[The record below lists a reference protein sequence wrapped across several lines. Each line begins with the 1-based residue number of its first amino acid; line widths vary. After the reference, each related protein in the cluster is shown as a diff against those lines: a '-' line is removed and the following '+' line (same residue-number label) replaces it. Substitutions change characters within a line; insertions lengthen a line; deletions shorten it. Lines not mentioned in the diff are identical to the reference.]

1 MTTSTETPVLGMTT
15 LPSTGTN
22 WQTYGL
28 CREVDA
34 DLFFPGTGEPHA
46 EAVQICGNCTVRE
59 QCLEWAL
66 AYNERGIWGG
76 TTTAERRRILRDR
89 QDTPTRL
96 VDPVKASRDLT
107 IRRLTA
113 EGYSAGEIAERLG
126 CTKRTVVR
134 ARTAVA
140 A

>member
-1 MTTSTETPVLGMTT
+1 MTIESPVLGMTT

-22 WQTYGL
+22 WQAYGL
-28 CREVDA
+28 CRQVDPE
-34 DLFFPGTGEPHA
+34 LFFPGTGEPTA
-46 EAVQICGNCTVRE
+46 EPVRICTGCTVRA

-66 AYNERGIWGG
+66 KYNERGIWGG

-89 QDTPTRL
+89 QDAPATL
-96 VDPVKASRDLT
+96 VDPVKASRDQT

-113 EGYSAGEIAERLG
+113 EGHSAGEIAERLG